1 MVEIKNFRTRKDQR
15 NNKKKRRRRMLLL
28 FILTI
33 FIAGLGYAGYVAY
46 HAYKAVD
53 KSYSKVKGREEKSE
67 MREKPVYVSS
77 DPFSILLLGIEDY
90 SSKYDKGRSDTIM
103 VATFNPK
110 KQTMKLLSIPRDTY
124 VRIPG
129 YKKDKIN
136 ASYAFGGKEE
146 TIKTVEQFLDIPID
160 YYATVN
166 FQGFKNIVDIVGG
179 VTVDVPFDF
188 NDINNKWK
196 RFYFHEG
203 SQKLNGEAALVYAR
217 MRKQDPRGDFGRND
231 RQRQIVSAVIDK
243 LSTPKTLL
251 KIDDITDAIGNNVET
266 NMKIKEA
273 LAFRKKYPNFN
284 SSNIEQLQIKGYDD
298 NGKIYYFIPDKEN
311 LEEIKNILKTHLEI
325 IPEQDQSS
333 DSSEDTNI
341 SDNNLNEQQ

>member
-1 MVEIKNFRTRKDQR
+1 VDIKRTRKDIKMV
-15 NNKKKRRRRMLLL
+15 KKKRRRRSLLI

-33 FIAGLGYAGYVAY
+33 FIAGLGYAGYVGY

-53 KSYSKVKGREEKSE
+53 KSYKKVNGREGKSE

-77 DPFSILLLGIEDY
+77 DPFSILLLGIENY

-110 KQTMKLLSIPRDTY
+110 EQTMKLLSIPRDTL

-136 ASYAFGGKEE
+136 AAYAFGGKEE

-166 FQGFKNIVDIVGG
+166 FDGFKNIVDIVGG

-203 SQKLNGEAALVYAR
+203 PQKLNGEAALVYAR

-231 RQRQIVSAVIDK
+231 RQRQIVSAVIDE

-251 KIDDITDAIGNNVET
+251 KMDDISDAIGNNVET
-266 NMKIKEA
+266 NMKISEA
-273 LAFRKKYPNFN
+273 LAFRQKYSDFN
-284 SSNIEQLQIKGYDD
+284 SSKIEQLQIKGYDD
-298 NGKIYYFIPDKEN
+298 NGRVYYFIPDEEK

-325 IPEQDQSS
+325 IPEQNQTTDATNRT
-333 DSSEDTNI
+333 DSNQ
-341 SDNNLNEQQ
+341 NEQQ